1 MRRYL
6 RSFSS
11 LYIKIPDPGH
21 HLCSEASLYFDDW
34 FLIVVGVSRWFFQR
48 IKDLT
53 VSEKIFTKIQLP
65 VYQDSWSRTCSLLR
79 SLLVLGW
86 LNTDRCWSWQVDFST
101 DKGPNSAGEEIYK
114 DSAPCISRLLFQDI
128 ISGTKPLCTLMTQ
141 CWPLL
146 ELAGGFFN
154 L

>member
-11 LYIKIPDPGH
+11 LYIKITNPGGL
-21 HLCSEASLYFDDW
+21 LCSEASLYFDDSM
-34 FLIVVGVSRWFFQR
+34 LTVAGVGRWFFQL

-53 VSEKIFTKIQLP
+53 VSEKIFAKIQLP

-86 LNTDRCWSWQVDFST
+86 LISDRCWSFQVGFST
-101 DKGPNSAGEEIYK
+101 YIGPNSVGEEIYK
-114 DSAPCISRLLFQDI
+114 DSAPGISRLLIQDVF
-128 ISGTKPLCTLMTQ
+128 SAQRPPRTWETQ
-141 CWPLL
+141 YWSLL
-146 ELAGGFFN
+146 ELAGGFYN